1 MVDKVKKLKNQSIIL
16 IFITAFIMYLLLKD
30 DFPQIISTILRMK
43 YIYLIVGILLI
54 VFYWIIKAV
63 ALYLISKEYS
73 KTISFKS
80 IFLQTIITQFFNGI
94 TPFSTGGQ
102 PMQIYM
108 LNKSKISLAK
118 STNIVMQEFIT
129 YQVALVL
136 YGIFAVLVNYKLQIF
151 NDAVILKNLVLLGF
165 LINTS
170 ICIVMLI
177 LSFSKRIGEM
187 LFNVIFKILSGF
199 KFIGDLDSKK
209 KKWSNRLVEFQES
222 AKLFKKNKLLFVKCY
237 LLNAIALTCYYII
250 PYFLIIGI
258 EGAMLITPLTA
269 VVASAYTLIIGSF
282 VPIPGG
288 TGGIEYGFLRFFG
301 IFNTGSTL
309 SAILL
314 IWRFITYYLG
324 IIVGGVAFS
333 FYKGDDLK

>member
-1 MVDKVKKLKNQSIIL
+1 MKKLKSQSIIL
-16 IFITAFIMYLLLKD
+16 VFITAIIMYLLLKD
-30 DFPQIISTILRMK
+30 DFPQIVSTILSMK
-43 YIYLIVGILLI
+43 YIYLIIGIVLI
-54 VFYWIIKAV
+54 VFYWLIKAI

-80 IFLQTIITQFFNGI
+80 IFLQTTITQFFNGV

-136 YGIFAVLVNYKLQIF
+136 YGIFAVLVNYKLEIF
-151 NDAVILKNLVLLGF
+151 NDAVVLKNLVLLGF

-177 LSFSKRIGEM
+177 LSFSKKM
-187 LFNVIFKILSGF
+187 SKTLFNIVFKVLSKL
-199 KFIGDLDSKK
+199 KFIGNLDSKK
-209 KKWSNRLVEFQES
+209 EKWNNRLVEFQES
-222 AKLFKKNKLLFVKCY
+222 AELFKKNKLLFAKCFI
-237 LLNAIALTCYYII
+237 LNGIALTCYYVI

-258 EGAMLITPLTA
+258 EGAMLVTPLTA
-269 VVASAYTLIIGSF
+269 IVASAYTLIIGSF

-301 IFNTGSTL
+301 VFNTGSTL

-314 IWRFITYYLG
+314 VWRFITYYLG

>member
-1 MVDKVKKLKNQSIIL
+1 MKKLKSQSIIL
-16 IFITAFIMYLLLKD
+16 VFITAIIMYLLLKD
-30 DFPQIISTILRMK
+30 DFPQIVSTILSMK
-43 YIYLIVGILLI
+43 YIYLIIGIVLI
-54 VFYWIIKAV
+54 VFYWLIKAI

-80 IFLQTIITQFFNGI
+80 IFLQTIITQFFNGV

-136 YGIFAVLVNYKLQIF
+136 YGIFAVLVNYKLEIF
-151 NDAVILKNLVLLGF
+151 NDAVVLKNLVLLGF

-177 LSFSKRIGEM
+177 LSFSKRM
-187 LFNVIFKILSGF
+187 SKALFNIVFKVLSKL
-199 KFIGDLDSKK
+199 KFIGNLDSKK
-209 KKWSNRLVEFQES
+209 EKWNNRLVEFQES
-222 AKLFKKNKLLFVKCY
+222 AELFKKNKLLFAKCFI
-237 LLNAIALTCYYII
+237 LNGIALTCYYVI

-269 VVASAYTLIIGSF
+269 IVASAYTLIIGSF

-301 IFNTGSTL
+301 VFNTGSTL

-314 IWRFITYYLG
+314 VWRFITYYFG
-324 IIVGGVAFS
+324 MIIGAIVFNLHERRE
-333 FYKGDDLK
+333 KR

>member
-1 MVDKVKKLKNQSIIL
+1 MKKLKSQSIIL
-16 IFITAFIMYLLLKD
+16 VFITAIIMYLLLKD
-30 DFPQIISTILRMK
+30 DFPQIVSTILRMK
-43 YIYLIVGILLI
+43 YIYLIIGIVLI
-54 VFYWIIKAV
+54 VFYWLIKAI

-80 IFLQTIITQFFNGI
+80 IFLQTIITQFFNGV

-136 YGIFAVLVNYKLQIF
+136 YGIFAVLVNYKLEIF
-151 NDAVILKNLVLLGF
+151 NDAVVLKNLVLLGF

-177 LSFSKRIGEM
+177 LSFSKKM
-187 LFNVIFKILSGF
+187 SKTLFNIVFKVLSKL
-199 KFIGDLDSKK
+199 KFIGNLDSKK
-209 KKWSNRLVEFQES
+209 EKWNNRLVEFQES
-222 AKLFKKNKLLFVKCY
+222 AELFKKNKLLFAKCFI
-237 LLNAIALTCYYII
+237 LNGIALTCYYVI

-258 EGAMLITPLTA
+258 EGAMLVTPLTA
-269 VVASAYTLIIGSF
+269 IVASAYTLIIGSF

-301 IFNTGSTL
+301 VFNTGDTL

-314 IWRFITYYLG
+314 VWRFITYYLG

>member
-1 MVDKVKKLKNQSIIL
+1 MKKLKSQSIIL
-16 IFITAFIMYLLLKD
+16 VFITAIIMYLLLKD
-30 DFPQIISTILRMK
+30 DFPQIVSTILRMK
-43 YIYLIVGILLI
+43 YIYLIIGIVLI
-54 VFYWIIKAV
+54 VFYWLIKAI

-80 IFLQTIITQFFNGI
+80 IFLQTIITQFFNGV

-136 YGIFAVLVNYKLQIF
+136 YGIFAVLVNYKLKIF
-151 NDAVILKNLVLLGF
+151 NDAVVLKNLVLLGF

-177 LSFSKRIGEM
+177 LSFSKKM
-187 LFNVIFKILSGF
+187 SKTLFNIVFKVLGKF
-199 KFIGDLDSKK
+199 KFIGNLDSKK
-209 KKWSNRLVEFQES
+209 EKWNNRLVEFQES
-222 AKLFKKNKLLFVKCY
+222 AELFKKNKLLFAKCFI
-237 LLNAIALTCYYII
+237 LNGIALTCYYVI

-258 EGAMLITPLTA
+258 EGAILVTPLTA
-269 VVASAYTLIIGSF
+269 IVASAYTLIIGSF

-301 IFNTGSTL
+301 VFNTGSTL

-333 FYKGDDLK
+333 FYKGDGLKWE

>member
-1 MVDKVKKLKNQSIIL
+1 MKKLKSQSIIL
-16 IFITAFIMYLLLKD
+16 VFITAIIMYLLLKD
-30 DFPQIISTILRMK
+30 DFPQIVSTILRMK
-43 YIYLIVGILLI
+43 YIYLIIGIVLI
-54 VFYWIIKAV
+54 VFYWLIKAI

-80 IFLQTIITQFFNGI
+80 IFLQTIITQFFNGV

-136 YGIFAVLVNYKLQIF
+136 YGIFAVLVNYKLKIF
-151 NDAVILKNLVLLGF
+151 NDAVVLKNLVLLGF

-177 LSFSKRIGEM
+177 LSFSKKM
-187 LFNVIFKILSGF
+187 SKTLFNIVFKVLGKF
-199 KFIGDLDSKK
+199 KFIGNLDSKK
-209 KKWSNRLVEFQES
+209 EKWNNRLVEFQES
-222 AKLFKKNKLLFVKCY
+222 AELFKKNKLLFAKCFI
-237 LLNAIALTCYYII
+237 LNGIALTCYYVI

-258 EGAMLITPLTA
+258 EGAILVTPLTA
-269 VVASAYTLIIGSF
+269 IVASAYTLIIGSF

-301 IFNTGSTL
+301 VFNTGSTL

-333 FYKGDDLK
+333 FYKGDGLK

>member
-1 MVDKVKKLKNQSIIL
+1 MKKLKSQSIIL
-16 IFITAFIMYLLLKD
+16 VFITAIIMYLLLKD
-30 DFPQIISTILRMK
+30 DFPQIVSTILSMK
-43 YIYLIVGILLI
+43 YIYLIIGIVLI
-54 VFYWIIKAV
+54 VFYWLIKAI

-80 IFLQTIITQFFNGI
+80 IFLQTIITQFFNGV

-136 YGIFAVLVNYKLQIF
+136 YGIFAVLVNYKLEIF
-151 NDAVILKNLVLLGF
+151 NDAVVLKNLVLLGF

-177 LSFSKRIGEM
+177 LSFSKRM
-187 LFNVIFKILSGF
+187 SKALFNIVFKVLSKL
-199 KFIGDLDSKK
+199 KFIGNLDSKK
-209 KKWSNRLVEFQES
+209 EKWNNRLVEFQES
-222 AKLFKKNKLLFVKCY
+222 AELFKKNKLLFAKCFI
-237 LLNAIALTCYYII
+237 LNGIALTCYYVI

-269 VVASAYTLIIGSF
+269 IVASAYTLIIGSF

-301 IFNTGSTL
+301 VFNTGSTL

-314 IWRFITYYLG
+314 VWRFITYYLG

>member
-1 MVDKVKKLKNQSIIL
+1 MKKLKSQSIIL
-16 IFITAFIMYLLLKD
+16 VFITAIIMYLLLKD
-30 DFPQIISTILRMK
+30 DFPQIVSTILSMK
-43 YIYLIVGILLI
+43 YIYLIIGIVLI
-54 VFYWIIKAV
+54 VFYWLIKAI

-80 IFLQTIITQFFNGI
+80 IFLQTTITQFFNGV

-136 YGIFAVLVNYKLQIF
+136 YGIFAVLVNYKLEIF
-151 NDAVILKNLVLLGF
+151 NDAVVLKNLVLLGF

-177 LSFSKRIGEM
+177 LSFSKKM
-187 LFNVIFKILSGF
+187 SKTLFNIVFKVLSKL
-199 KFIGDLDSKK
+199 KFIGNLDSKK
-209 KKWSNRLVEFQES
+209 EKWNNRLVEFQES
-222 AKLFKKNKLLFVKCY
+222 AELFKKNKLLFAKCFI
-237 LLNAIALTCYYII
+237 LNGIALTCYYVI

-258 EGAMLITPLTA
+258 EGTMLITPLTA
-269 VVASAYTLIIGSF
+269 IVASAYTLIIGSF

-301 IFNTGSTL
+301 VFNTGSTL

-314 IWRFITYYLG
+314 VWRFITYYLG

>member
-1 MVDKVKKLKNQSIIL
+1 MKKLKSQSIIL
-16 IFITAFIMYLLLKD
+16 VFITAIIMYLLLKD
-30 DFPQIISTILRMK
+30 DFPQIVSTILRMK
-43 YIYLIVGILLI
+43 YIYLIIGIVLI
-54 VFYWIIKAV
+54 VFYWLIKAI

-80 IFLQTIITQFFNGI
+80 IFLQTIITQFFNGV

-136 YGIFAVLVNYKLQIF
+136 YGIFAVLVNYKLETF
-151 NDAVILKNLVLLGF
+151 NDAVVLKNLVLLGF

-177 LSFSKRIGEM
+177 LSFSKKM
-187 LFNVIFKILSGF
+187 SKTLFNIVFKVLSKL
-199 KFIGDLDSKK
+199 KFIGNLDSKK
-209 KKWSNRLVEFQES
+209 EKWNNRLVEFQES
-222 AKLFKKNKLLFVKCY
+222 AELFKKNKLLFAKCFI
-237 LLNAIALTCYYII
+237 LNGIALTCYYVI

-258 EGAMLITPLTA
+258 EGAMLVTPLTA
-269 VVASAYTLIIGSF
+269 IVASAYTLIIGSF

-301 IFNTGSTL
+301 TFNTGATL

-314 IWRFITYYLG
+314 VWRFITYYLG

-333 FYKGDDLK
+333 FYKGDDLKWE

>member
-1 MVDKVKKLKNQSIIL
+1 MKKLKSQSIIL
-16 IFITAFIMYLLLKD
+16 VFITAIIMYLLLKD
-30 DFPQIISTILRMK
+30 DFPQIVSTILRMK
-43 YIYLIVGILLI
+43 YIYLIIGIVLI
-54 VFYWIIKAV
+54 VFYWLIKAI

-80 IFLQTIITQFFNGI
+80 IFLQTIITQFFNGV

-136 YGIFAVLVNYKLQIF
+136 YGIFAVLVNYKLEIF
-151 NDAVILKNLVLLGF
+151 NDAVVLKNLVLLGF

-177 LSFSKRIGEM
+177 LSFSKKM
-187 LFNVIFKILSGF
+187 SKTLFNIVFKVLSKL
-199 KFIGDLDSKK
+199 KFIGNLDSKK
-209 KKWSNRLVEFQES
+209 EKWNNRLVEFQES
-222 AKLFKKNKLLFVKCY
+222 AELFKKNKLLFAKCFI
-237 LLNAIALTCYYII
+237 LNGIALTCYYVI

-258 EGAMLITPLTA
+258 EGAMLVTPLTA
-269 VVASAYTLIIGSF
+269 IVASAYTLIIGSF

-301 IFNTGSTL
+301 VFNTGATL

-333 FYKGDDLK
+333 FYKGADLKWE

>member
-1 MVDKVKKLKNQSIIL
+1 MKKLKSQSIIL
-16 IFITAFIMYLLLKD
+16 VFITAIIMYLLLKD
-30 DFPQIISTILRMK
+30 DFPQIVSTILSMK
-43 YIYLIVGILLI
+43 YIYLIIGIVLI
-54 VFYWIIKAV
+54 VFYWLIKAI

-80 IFLQTIITQFFNGI
+80 IFLQTIITQFFNGV

-136 YGIFAVLVNYKLQIF
+136 YGIFAVLVNYKLEIF
-151 NDAVILKNLVLLGF
+151 NDAVVLKNLVLLGF

-177 LSFSKRIGEM
+177 LSFSKRM
-187 LFNVIFKILSGF
+187 SKALFNIVFKVLSKL
-199 KFIGDLDSKK
+199 KFIGNLDSKK
-209 KKWSNRLVEFQES
+209 EKWNNRLVEFQES
-222 AKLFKKNKLLFVKCY
+222 AELFKKNKLLFAKCFI
-237 LLNAIALTCYYII
+237 LNGIALTCYYVI

-269 VVASAYTLIIGSF
+269 IVASAYTLIIGSF

-301 IFNTGSTL
+301 VFNTGSTL

-314 IWRFITYYLG
+314 VWRFITYYLG

-333 FYKGDDLK
+333 FYKGDDLKWE